1 MAAIGTTGTGYFSRR
16 MRASFADR
24 AALAKAPAAKKLF
37 ELMQEKRSNLAFAVD
52 VTNSADVLRL
62 ARDTAEEIAVLKTHV
77 DAIGD
82 FSPELIGELSDLS
95 KQHAFLLFEDRKF
108 ADIGTTVKMQY
119 GGGIYK
125 IAQWSHLVT
134 VHSVPGEG
142 VIEGL
147 LETAKPLVAKGETR
161 GCVLL
166 AQMSSK
172 GNLATGEYTSRTVE
186 MAQKYP
192 EYACGFIGTGSMPQE
207 LRKLAEIAP
216 PEFAILTPGVQLVAK
231 AGELKQQYST
241 PLEAVGAGSDCI
253 IVGGGIFKAATP
265 KAAAKEYRTAAWN
278 AYLQRTKQ

>member
-1 MAAIGTTGTGYFSRR
+1 MGTGYFSQRV
-16 MRASFADR
+16 RASFSDR
-24 AALAKAPAAKKLF
+24 AAIAKAPAAKKLF
-37 ELMQEKRSNLAFAVD
+37 QLMQEKRSNLAFAVD

-82 FSPELIGELSDLS
+82 YSQNLIGELSDLA
-95 KQHAFLLFEDRKF
+95 KQHSFLLFEDRKF

-125 IAQWSHLVT
+125 IADWSHLVT
-134 VHSVPGEG
+134 VHSVPGVG
-142 VIEGL
+142 VVEGL
-147 LETAKPLVAKGETR
+147 LETAKPRIANGAVR

-172 GNLATGEYTSRTVE
+172 GNLATGEYTARTVE
-186 MAQKYP
+186 MAQEYP
-192 EYACGFIGTGSMPQE
+192 EFACGFIGTGSVPQE
-207 LRKLAEIAP
+207 LKKLAEIAP
-216 PEFAILTPGVQLVAK
+216 PQFAILTPGVQLVAK

-253 IVGGGIFKAATP
+253 IVGGGIFKAQNP
-265 KAAAKEYRTAAWN
+265 KSAAGEYRDAAWT
-278 AYLQRTKQ
+278 AYLQRAKQ